1 MGQGRP
7 CFRSALAH
15 SMCCMLCRSP
25 RLPRSLDSRHP
36 RAPVTGTLPPLSEL
50 SQSAT
55 PARRTMDGALEG
67 RHGNLLAAR
76 RALEQRHRLEV

>member
-1 MGQGRP
+1 M
-7 CFRSALAH
+7 
-15 SMCCMLCRSP
+15 MCRSP
-25 RLPRSLDSRHP
+25 APAVDSRHP
-36 RAPVTGTLPPLSEL
+36 RAETGTLPPMSEL

-76 RALEQRHRLEV
+76 RALEQRHRLEVRVRAGDEHSGPAVLLLHL

>member
-1 MGQGRP
+1 MGVARRGVPSEPPPAKGEFASRP
-7 CFRSALAH
+7 MVA
-15 SMCCMLCRSP
+15 
-25 RLPRSLDSRHP
+25 RLVRYG
-36 RAPVTGTLPPLSEL
+36 PVRQKKTFLEL

-55 PARRTMDGALEG
+55 PACRTMDGALEG